1 MEKLHE
7 LHDTGEWDLLVI
19 DTPPTRSALD
29 FLEAPK
35 RMTSFLEG
43 RLLRLLMQPAM
54 SAGKGYLRVLNAGA
68 TTFMKVAGR
77 VTGMDLLND
86 LADFFRNFEGMYEG
100 FKERA
105 DQVLDLLQRPTSQ
118 FVVVTSPQPPPLREA
133 RFFLDRLEQ
142 EGLHLA
148 GVVVNRVHPDPG
160 VGDSVDELRHAAQRL
175 DDDGGEDEAAV
186 ADGLRLLA
194 DLAGLSGRERR
205 DVEAALFGRRVQAL
219 VDVPL
224 LRSDVHDLAGLGEI
238 AETIVHPV
246 DATA

>member
-7 LHDTGEWDLLVI
+7 LHDAGEWDLLVI

-43 RLLRLLMQPAM
+43 RLLRVLMQPAL
-54 SAGKGYLRVLNAGA
+54 SAGKGYLRFLNAGA

-77 VTGMDLLND
+77 VTGMELLND

-118 FVVVTSPQPPPLREA
+118 FVVVASPQPPPLREA

-148 GVVVNRVHPDPG
+148 GVVINRIHPDPSLD
-160 VGDSVDELRHAAQRL
+160 VPVDDVRDGARRL
-175 DDDGGEDEAAV
+175 DEDGDADAHAV
-186 ADGLRLLA
+186 ADGLRLMA
-194 DLAGLSGRERR
+194 DLAGLARRERR
-205 DVEAALFGRRVQAL
+205 DVDAALFGPRVTAL

-224 LRSDVHDLAGLGEI
+224 LRTDVHDIEGLFQI
-238 AETIVHPV
+238 ARTLVTRT
-246 DATA
+246 D